1 MSKRDYY
8 EVLGIGRNA
17 TEDDVKKAYR
27 KLAMQYHPDRN
38 PGSRE
43 AEEKF
48 KEAAEA
54 YEVLKDFSKRQRYD
68 AYGHA
73 GVKGGFEGFGTTVDF
88 DLADAL
94 RTFMSEG
101 FGFGDFFNLGRTR
114 GNSGPVRGSDLQ
126 IRLKLSLEEIATG
139 ITKKIKLRKL
149 VFCESCEGAGAEAGS
164 KAVKCPS
171 CNGTGQIRQVSR
183 SIFGQFVNVSTCG
196 QCGGNGKIIQKPCTA
211 CGGEGRVQGEKTIS
225 VEVPAGVNSGNYITV
240 RGEGNVGPRGGPAGD
255 ALIFIEEKE
264 HEFFERHGDDILYDL
279 PISIS
284 QAVLGDE
291 IEIPTLNGAVK
302 LEINPGTQ
310 SGKILRMRNK
320 GIPHLNGYGS
330 GDQLVRVLVW
340 IPTKVSSE
348 ERRLFEQLARHE
360 DLRPPQNDRS
370 LFKKMKDA
378 LF

>member
-8 EVLGIGRNA
+8 EVLGITREAGD
-17 TEDDVKKAYR
+17 EDIKKAYR

-38 PGSRE
+38 AGNKD

-54 YEVLKDFSKRQRYD
+54 YEILKDDAKRQRYD

-73 GVKGGFEGFGTTVDF
+73 GVKGAQDGFGGVDV

-114 GNSGPVRGSDLQ
+114 NSGPTRGSDLQ
-126 IRLKLSLEEIATG
+126 IRIKLTLEEVATG
-139 ITKKIKLRKL
+139 VSKKIKLRRL
-149 VFCESCEGAGAEAGS
+149 MNCETCGGSGAESGS
-164 KAVKCPS
+164 KPVKCPA

-183 SIFGQFVNVSTCG
+183 SIFGQFVNITTCG
-196 QCGGNGKIIQKPCTA
+196 QCGGNGKVVQNPCPA
-211 CGGEGRVQGEKTIS
+211 CTGEGRVQGEKTIS
-225 VEVPAGVNSGNYITV
+225 VDVPAGVNSGNYITV
-240 RGEGNVGPRGGPAGD
+240 RGEGNMGPHSGPAGD

-264 HEFFERHGDDILYDL
+264 HEYFERHGDDILYDL
-279 PISIS
+279 AIGIT

-291 IEIPTLNGAVK
+291 VEIPTLNGAAK

-330 GDQLVRVLVW
+330 GDQLVRVVVW
-340 IPTKVSSE
+340 IPTKITSE
-348 ERRLFEQLARHE
+348 GRRLFEQLSRQA
-360 DLRPPQNDRS
+360 DLRPPKDDRS
-370 LFKKMKDA
+370 FFKKMKDS

>member
-8 EVLGIGRNA
+8 EILGISRDA
-17 TEDDVKKAYR
+17 AEDDVKKAYR

-38 PGSRE
+38 PGSQE

-54 YEVLKDFSKRQRYD
+54 YEILKDATKRQRYD

-73 GVKGGFEGFGTTVDF
+73 GMKGGFDGFGVDV

-101 FGFGDFFNLGRTR
+101 FGFGDFFNNLGRVR
-114 GNSGPVRGSDLQ
+114 SSGPTRGSDLQ
-126 IRLKLSLEEIATG
+126 VRIKLSLEEIATG
-139 ITKKIKLRKL
+139 VNKKIKLRKL
-149 VFCESCEGAGAEAGS
+149 ILCESCGGSGAASGS
-164 KAVKCPS
+164 KAVKCPA

-196 QCGGNGKIIQKPCTA
+196 KCEGNGKIIQQPCAT
-211 CGGEGRVQGEKTIS
+211 CSGEGRVQGEKTIT
-225 VEVPAGVNSGNYITV
+225 VDVPAGVNSGNYITV
-240 RGEGNVGPRGGPAGD
+240 RGEGNAAPRGGAPGD
-255 ALIFIEEKE
+255 TLIFIEEKE
-264 HEFFERHGDDILYDL
+264 HDLFERHGDDILYDL
-279 PISIS
+279 AISVS
-284 QAVLGDE
+284 QATLGE
-291 IEIPTLNGAVK
+291 EVEVPTLTGAVK
-302 LEINPGTQ
+302 LEISPGTQ

-330 GDQLVRVLVW
+330 GDQLVRIMVW
-340 IPTKVSSE
+340 IPAKLSSE
-348 ERRLFEQLARHE
+348 ERRLFEQLSRH
-360 DLRPPQNDRS
+360 DGLRPPKSDRS
-370 LFKKMKDA
+370 FFKKMKDA

>member
-1 MSKRDYY
+1 
-8 EVLGIGRNA
+8 VLGIERDA
-17 TEDDVKKAYR
+17 SDEDIKKAYR

-38 PGSRE
+38 PGSKD

-54 YEVLKDFSKRQRYD
+54 YEILKDASKRQRYD

-73 GVKGGFEGFGTTVDF
+73 GVKGGFDGFGGGVDI

-101 FGFGDFFNLGRTR
+101 FGFGDFFNLGRAR
-114 GNSGPVRGSDLQ
+114 GNNGPARGSDLQ
-126 IRLKLSLEEIATG
+126 IRIKLTLEEIATG
-139 ITKKIKLRKL
+139 VTKKIKLRRL
-149 VFCESCEGAGAEAGS
+149 MHCEACGGSGAASGS
-164 KAVKCPS
+164 KPVKCPS

-183 SIFGQFVNVSTCG
+183 SIFGQFVNVTSCSH
-196 QCGGNGKIIQKPCTA
+196 CGGNGKIVQKPCAA

-225 VEVPAGVNSGNYITV
+225 VDIPAGVSPGNYITV
-240 RGEGNVGPRGGPAGD
+240 RGEGGVGPRGGPAGD
-255 ALIFIEEKE
+255 ALIFIDERE

-279 PISIS
+279 AISVS
-284 QAVLGDE
+284 QAVLGDDVE
-291 IEIPTLNGAVK
+291 VPTLNGAVK
-302 LEINPGTQ
+302 LEISPGTQ

-330 GDQLVRVLVW
+330 GDQLVRIVVW
-340 IPTKVSSE
+340 IPTNLSSE
-348 ERRLFEQLARHE
+348 EKRLFEQLSRH
-360 DLRPPQNDRS
+360 DGLRPPKSDRS
-370 LFKKMKDA
+370 FFKKMKDA